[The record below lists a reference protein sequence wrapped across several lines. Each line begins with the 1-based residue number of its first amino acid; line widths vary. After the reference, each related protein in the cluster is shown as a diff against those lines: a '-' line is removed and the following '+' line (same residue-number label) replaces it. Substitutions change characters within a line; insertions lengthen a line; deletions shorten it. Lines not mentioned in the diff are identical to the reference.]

1 VGDTIRTGPLGQP
14 IGAEVP
20 GWEPRPLPP
29 LLAMNGRTCR
39 LEPLEPVRHGADLH
53 AANSADR
60 AGAMWAYLPYGP
72 FQTEEAYVAWV
83 RDAALS
89 NDPLFYAVIDRASGK
104 PVGVASYL
112 RIDPKNGVVE
122 VGHIAYAP
130 ALQKT
135 VAASEAQFLM
145 MRRAFDELGYRR
157 YEWKCN
163 ALNAAS
169 MRAAE
174 RFGFTYEGTF
184 RQAAVVKGRNRDT
197 AWFSLLDSEW
207 PAVRT
212 GFEAWLDPSNFE
224 DGQQRRSLGHLIAAA
239 RAGEGGAHG

>member
-1 VGDTIRTGPLGQP
+1 MGDTIRTGPLGQP
-14 IGAEVP
+14 IGAEIP
-20 GWEPRPLPP
+20 GWQTRPRPPR
-29 LLAMNGRTCR
+29 LALDGRTCR

-72 FQTEEAYVAWV
+72 FQSEESYVAWV

-89 NDPLFYAVIDRASGK
+89 KDPLFYAVIDRASGK

-145 MRRAFDELGYRR
+145 MRRAFDELVV
-157 YEWKCN
+157 E
-163 ALNAAS
+163 AAKS
-169 MRAAE
+169 LQND
-174 RFGFTYEGTF
+174 EGTF

-197 AWFSLLDSEW
+197 AWFSLLDTEW

-239 RAGEGGAHG
+239 RAGEGAAHG